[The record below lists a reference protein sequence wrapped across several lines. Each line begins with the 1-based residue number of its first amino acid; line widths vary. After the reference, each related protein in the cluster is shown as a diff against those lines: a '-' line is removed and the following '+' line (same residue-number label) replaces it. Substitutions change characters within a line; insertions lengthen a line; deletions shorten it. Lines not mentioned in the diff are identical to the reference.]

1 MNNLILVL
9 ILVFLLII
17 AGLFIFKLY
26 KKNIFLRK
34 KLTLKTIIFN
44 ENNNKNEL
52 LHNSS
57 DSYHT
62 LVSNT
67 SDIIFFQDTNTNF
80 TYVTPSCELISGF
93 TTDELLGHSV
103 FDFFHASD
111 VAKMRKTYFSLIND
125 SHMKPIEFRFLKKDG
140 SCFWVEG
147 VSSILNDEN
156 NKLVGIITSI
166 REIDERKK
174 SEAEVLKYRA
184 RIDALLKNSSDAIW
198 SIDKNFRLIS
208 FNNSFYES
216 LKLFYDTS
224 AYIGM
229 PVLDHLNTSNKAKWN
244 EYYNNALKGEHFT
257 AEIIE
262 SGLGLELC
270 FEVSFNPIF
279 INSKITGVAVFS
291 RDITS
296 RKSIENQL
304 EYKINELNTFI
315 YKASHDLRSPLVSV
329 IGLVEL
335 AKNEKTTAG
344 LMEYVEMI
352 GSSVVKMD
360 NLLIDLVKIVNV
372 AQGKLSNDKIEF
384 DWMIEEILKS
394 LAYRPGFAEIIFRK
408 HLNID
413 ADYFGDSG
421 LIYSILQNIIDNSI
435 KYKKNE
441 SLIEHIVIITI
452 DVNPSQA
459 KVSVTDNGIGIQEE
473 LIDKVFDMFYRGTS
487 QSSGTGL
494 GLYIVKTS
502 VEKMGGKIALS
513 SISGK
518 GTNVNIVI
526 PNKASN

>member
-1 MNNLILVL
+1 MNNLIL
-9 ILVFLLII
+9 ILTFVFLLIV
-17 AGLFIFKLY
+17 AGIVIFILHR
-26 KKNIFLRK
+26 KNIFLSK
-34 KLTLKTIIFN
+34 KLAFKKRIFDN
-44 ENNNKNEL
+44 NNNKNAL
-52 LHNSS
+52 LHHSPY
-57 DSYHT
+57 SYQT

-67 SDIIFFQDTNTNF
+67 SDIIFFQDIDASF
-80 TYVTPSCELISGF
+80 TYITPSCQLISGF
-93 TTDELLGHSV
+93 ASDELVGRSV
-103 FDFFHASD
+103 FDFFHSSD
-111 VAKMRKTYFSLIND
+111 VTKMRKAYFSLIND
-125 SHMKPIEFRFLKKDG
+125 SYMKPIEFRFLKKDG
-140 SCFWVEG
+140 TYFWVEG
-147 VSSILNDEN
+147 IASILNDEN
-156 NKLVGIITSI
+156 NKLAGIVTSI

-174 SEAEVLKYRA
+174 SETEELKYRA

-208 FNNSFYES
+208 FNNSFFES

-224 AYIGM
+224 AYVGM
-229 PVLDHLNTSNKAKWN
+229 PVLNHLNSKNKAKWH
-244 EYYNNALKGEHFT
+244 EFYTDALKGEHFT
-257 AEIIE
+257 AEIVE

-279 INSKITGVAVFS
+279 INSTITGVAVFS

-296 RKSIENQL
+296 RKSVEHQL

-335 AKNEKTTAG
+335 AKNEKSMDD
-344 LMEYVEMI
+344 LSKYVEMI
-352 GSSVVKMD
+352 GVSVVKMD

-394 LAYRPGFAEIIFRK
+394 LAYRPGFSEVICRK
-408 HLNID
+408 HFNID
-413 ADYFGDSG
+413 GSFYGDSG

-441 SLIEHIVIITI
+441 ALFEHIIIITI
-452 DVNPSQA
+452 DVSSSQV
-459 KVSVTDNGIGIQEE
+459 KISITDNGIGIQEGI
-473 LIDKVFDMFYRGTS
+473 IDKVFDMFYRGTS
-487 QSSGTGL
+487 QSMGTGL

-502 VEKMGGKIALS
+502 VEKMGGKIALT
-513 SISGK
+513 SILGR

-526 PNKASN
+526 PNKTSN